1 MQVQFKTGQ
10 TEAVSTMYI
19 LVKEH
24 WTASLPLLPC
34 SLPSD
39 CKDLYAVRGEKGNK
53 EKQSSC

>member
-10 TEAVSTMYI
+10 TEALSSMYI

-39 CKDLYAVRGEKGNK
+39 CKDPIYMLLEGKR
-53 EKQSSC
+53 Q